1 MQQIFT
7 GVPSTRALALRIW
20 QGFGHKAQLTDGQS
34 SLKKIKPT
42 NVMKDASMV
51 REGLLE
57 VVTFK
62 DQRGDSSR

>member
-20 QGFGHKAQLTDGQS
+20 QGFGKAQLTDGQK
-34 SLKKIKPT
+34 LLEENKPT
-42 NVMKDASMV
+42 KVMKDASMV

-57 VVTFK
+57 VVHLRI
-62 DQRGDSSR
+62 RGETLQGR